1 MNEDPAA
8 TFSESTPSPLQGV
21 LEALGLALAEADSEG
36 ALKLACPLPGWY
48 RDSWGE
54 GGPGPLQAPDRYP
67 FLSNFLIDA
76 RQFWDSG
83 RQGTLESGAWVEQ
96 LRGDETLH
104 LEAFAVNQKLRR
116 LLLLQVLGPAFQERV
131 DLLQKARENSL
142 VHSRLIK
149 EIQHKEIL
157 LHCIVHDLAGPLM
170 GISSSLSLLDGET
183 LSEAGRRRLSIGRRA
198 SDRLEDLIRGI
209 LDVFSAE
216 IEDLTEFSP
225 QSVDPPDLSKCA
237 GRVLETLAPAA
248 ALREVELDLSPSPGE
263 GLPGV
268 VAEENRLE
276 RVLYNLVQNALRY
289 APPGSRVVVAV
300 QTEAPGSGSPSRTTA
315 PGSQPHFAPSSSES

>member
-1 MNEDPAA
+1 MNEDPTA

-21 LEALGLALAEADSEG
+21 LETLGLALAEADSEG
-36 ALKLACPLPGWY
+36 ALKLASPLPGWY
-48 RDSWGE
+48 RDIW
-54 GGPGPLQAPDRYP
+54 
-67 FLSNFLIDA
+67 
-76 RQFWDSG
+76 
-83 RQGTLESGAWVEQ
+83 
-96 LRGDETLH
+96 GDETLH

-131 DLLQKARENSL
+131 ELLQKARENSL

-209 LDVFSAE
+209 LARIDHRFGNE
-216 IEDLTEFSP
+216 GDF
-225 QSVDPPDLSKCA
+225 
-237 GRVLETLAPAA
+237 GRP
-248 ALREVELDLSPSPGE
+248 
-263 GLPGV
+263 
-268 VAEENRLE
+268 E
-276 RVLYNLVQNALRY
+276 R
-289 APPGSRVVVAV
+289 
-300 QTEAPGSGSPSRTTA
+300 
-315 PGSQPHFAPSSSES
+315 FSESFAIDPVQVE